1 MLSKAK
7 AKDIQSLG
15 HKKQRDKEG
24 LFIAEGSKIVSELLQ
39 SAPQYVKEVYA
50 VKKWIKDN
58 GDHQQKKLFIEVSE
72 EELEKL
78 SQLKT
83 PNQVVAVVKKFEEET
98 ITVKGKISLVLDAIQ
113 DPGNLGTIIRIAD
126 WFGVTQVICSKD
138 CADVYNPKV
147 VQATMASI
155 VRVKVFYTGLLSW
168 LKEQKDI
175 PAYAMM
181 LEGKDITKMN
191 VLKEGLIIIGNE
203 SKGIQEEIAALA
215 NERITIPKKG
225 KAESLNAAV
234 AAGIVLSHI
243 VSTAI
248 T

>member
-1 MLSKAK
+1 MLGKTKAK
-7 AKDIQSLG
+7 YIQSLG
-15 HKKQRDKEG
+15 HKKQRDEEG
-24 LFIAEGSKIVSELLQ
+24 LFIAEGPKIVSEILQ
-39 SAPQYVKEVYA
+39 SALQYVQEVYA

-58 GDHQQKKLFIEVSE
+58 SDHLLKKLFIEVSE
-72 EELEKL
+72 DELEKL

-83 PNQVVAVVKKFEEET
+83 PNQVVAVVKKFEEGT

-126 WFGVTQVICSKD
+126 WFGIEQIICSED
-138 CADVYNPKV
+138 CTDVYNPKV
-147 VQATMASI
+147 VQATMGSI
-155 VRVKVFYTGLLSW
+155 VRVKVFYSDLLHW

-175 PAYAMM
+175 PVYAMM
-181 LEGKDITKMN
+181 LDGKDVTKMN
-191 VLKEGLIIIGNE
+191 PLKEGLIIIGNE

-243 VSTAI
+243 V
-248 T
+248 